1 MRLVTSRLGSGFTHL
16 ADNPAAAARIN
27 HSAVHEDFMIGGPGV
42 DVSATTCD
50 GREIPV
56 LIDGRWE
63 IP

>member
-1 MRLVTSRLGSGFTHL
+1 MV
-16 ADNPAAAARIN
+16 
-27 HSAVHEDFMIGGPGV
+27 GGPGV
-42 DVSATTCD
+42 DVTATTHD